1 MANYEPQ
8 IKNSLDKH
16 SEMTNAQFQQRLHD
30 SGKDF
35 EQQMIMMDLFKTYYE
50 KQDAEKVVV
59 NIDTKQAKQEI
70 DRAMKDLNNYL
81 GKFF

>member
-1 MANYEPQ
+1 
-8 IKNSLDKH
+8 
-16 SEMTNAQFQQRLHD
+16 
-30 SGKDF
+30 
-35 EQQMIMMDLFKTYYE
+35 MMDLFKNYYE